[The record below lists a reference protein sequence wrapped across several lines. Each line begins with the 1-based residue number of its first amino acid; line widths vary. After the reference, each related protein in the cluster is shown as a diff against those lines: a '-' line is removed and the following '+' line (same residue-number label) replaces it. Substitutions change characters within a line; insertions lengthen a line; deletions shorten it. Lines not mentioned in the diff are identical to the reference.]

1 MGTNLKMLKR
11 HMKTSCDMS
20 QMIIGNVED
29 YLLSILWLLPV
40 MLSGVLYWRNKLLWG
55 QKKPRDKKSA

>member
-1 MGTNLKMLKR
+1 
-11 HMKTSCDMS
+11 MS

-40 MLSGVLYWRNKLLWG
+40 MLSGDLYWRNKLLWG
-55 QKKPRDKKSA
+55 GEAS